1 MSEIDFSSKKIEIN
15 DLKIEPMIEPEKL
28 SVHNS
33 LVESTDEL
41 TVESWLNRL
50 HHE

>member
-1 MSEIDFSSKKIEIN
+1 MSKIDFLRKKVEIN

-33 LVESTDEL
+33 LVEL
-41 TVESWLNRL
+41 TVESWLNR
-50 HHE
+50 